1 MSWLNR
7 SRDIWIAPS
16 LLAADFGNLAQEVRS
31 VSEGGADCIHLD
43 VMDGDFVP
51 NLTFGPPIIRAI
63 RSCTTLPLEAHL
75 MVWHPNSYLDDLK
88 EAGVN
93 RVIVHQESD
102 VHLNRLLDKIRKM
115 GFSAGVAINPGTP
128 VSFLEDVLDM
138 VDLVLVMTVNPGFG
152 GQSFIEGTLE
162 KVSRVRDLRHLRP
175 GRNFRIE
182 VDGGIGSTTGRRVV
196 EAGADLLVA
205 GTAIFKNPPYRD
217 AIEQLRRS
225 SIPVPND
232 PCDRS

>member
-1 MSWLNR
+1 MSGE
-7 SRDIWIAPS
+7 SRPGEIWIAPS
-16 LLAADFGNLAQEVRS
+16 LLAADFGNLAQEVRD

-43 VMDGDFVP
+43 VMDGNFVP
-51 NLTFGPPIIRAI
+51 NLTFGPPVIRAI
-63 RSCTTLPLEAHL
+63 RSCTSLPLEAHL
-75 MVWHPNSYLDDLK
+75 MVWHPDSYLDDLK
-88 EAGVN
+88 ESGVD

-102 VHLNRLLDKIRKM
+102 VHLNRLLDRIRGM

-128 VSFLEDVLDM
+128 AGHLEEVLDM

-162 KVSRVRDLRHLRP
+162 KISRVRDLRQSRS

-182 VDGGIGSTTGRRVV
+182 VDGGIGSRTGRCVV

-205 GTAIFKNPPYRD
+205 GTAIFRNPPYRK
-217 AIEQLRRS
+217 AIRELRNAAL
-225 SIPVPND
+225 PVRDEP
-232 PCDRS
+232 